1 MSEPKHQK
9 ADQRCASENFPQER
23 PRGVVLRILI
33 VGQHFNRPRSVYTMK
48 SQQVCQVVLHHS
60 RNRTKSSHANTQHIA
75 RVDIVSHQWLNGS
88 RIQITK
94 MTNNNNHH
102 VGRFCEGG
110 GSSPFVFAG
119 ICITE
124 VAAALKKDA
133 ESQSITI

>member
-1 MSEPKHQK
+1 
-9 ADQRCASENFPQER
+9 
-23 PRGVVLRILI
+23 
-33 VGQHFNRPRSVYTMK
+33 
-48 SQQVCQVVLHHS
+48 
-60 RNRTKSSHANTQHIA
+60 
-75 RVDIVSHQWLNGS
+75 
-88 RIQITK
+88 

>member
-1 MSEPKHQK
+1 
-9 ADQRCASENFPQER
+9 
-23 PRGVVLRILI
+23 
-33 VGQHFNRPRSVYTMK
+33 MK